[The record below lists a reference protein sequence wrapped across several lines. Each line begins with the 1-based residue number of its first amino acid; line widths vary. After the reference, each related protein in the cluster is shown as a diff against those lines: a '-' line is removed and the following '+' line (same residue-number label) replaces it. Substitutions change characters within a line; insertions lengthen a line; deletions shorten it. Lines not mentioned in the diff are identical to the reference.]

1 MQTNRKHNSKSVYSL
16 DESAFLAGIRRSR
29 MEVKIDILQAIKEG
43 AGRPTHIMYRSNLSW
58 SVMQGFIRTLEIQG
72 LVKTEASERKKRYL
86 LTEKGERVLKTY
98 LSMRTQFD
106 AIAPIPVIKQSK

>member
-1 MQTNRKHNSKSVYSL
+1 MLGV
-16 DESAFLAGIRRSR
+16 DESAFLAGVRRSR

-58 SVMQGFIRTLEIQG
+58 SVMQGFIKTLEIQG
-72 LVKTEASERKKRYL
+72 LVQTDASERKKRYI

-106 AIAPIPVIKQSK
+106 SMIPVPVIQEHHE

>member
-1 MQTNRKHNSKSVYSL
+1 
-16 DESAFLAGIRRSR
+16 

-58 SVMQGFIRTLEIQG
+58 SVMQGFIKTLEIQG
-72 LVKTEASERKKRYL
+72 LVQTDASERKKRYI

-106 AIAPIPVIKQSK
+106 SMIPVPVIQEHHE

>member
-1 MQTNRKHNSKSVYSL
+1 
-16 DESAFLAGIRRSR
+16 

-58 SVMQGFIRTLEIQG
+58 SVMQGFIKTLEIQG
-72 LVKTEASERKKRYL
+72 LVRTESAERKKRYI

-98 LSMRTQFD
+98 LSVRQQFD
-106 AIAPIPVIKQSK
+106 VMVAVPLLQQRRE